1 MRAIKYLGLAA
12 IAGAALA
19 ASSPA
24 SAQLFLQEP
33 NFPTGPISGSEAL
46 VGIPL
51 PDATSDEFA
60 AHLLWNLRAGL
71 NVAALQCQFSPYLRV
86 VDNYNGILAH
96 HSTELMGAYSTVGA
110 YFKRKH
116 GAREGQRLFVLAHE
130 LGHVMQ
136 GHWSQMGRLFQ
147 KHIPDEVVQEKTDAV
162 AGALGRDASRLS
174 HEQEFEA
181 DAFALHTIANF
192 GEPRETAIEVFR
204 VLPMTQDT
212 ATHPGTRKRVAHLRV
227 ID

>member
-1 MRAIKYLGLAA
+1 MRAAVFALCLAFSAPVWCTEDIVAVLQRSQQQRLDTLTEVEPGTREEAA
-12 IAGAALA
+12 IR
-19 ASSPA
+19 ASFDRLTRSLKL
-24 SAQLFLQEP
+24 SEP
-33 NFPTGPISGSEAL
+33 VT
-46 VGIPL
+46 
-51 PDATSDEFA
+51 
-60 AHLLWNLRAGL
+60 
-71 NVAALQCQFSPYLRV
+71 LRV
-86 VDNYNGILAH
+86 VRGPIVA
-96 HSTELMGAYSTVGA
+96 ECLMGRIIVANVSLAELG
-110 YFKRKH
+110 
-116 GAREGQRLFVLAHE
+116 EGQRLFVLAHE